1 MDLRSPRAA
10 PQIRAVPRHEGW
22 GRGWEHARACC
33 KTRRRSPGPFPPDR
47 KTLKCRAC
55 ASFPFLSFRGA
66 LSFFC
71 SGAIF
76 ASGVRRSLP
85 ARSSRGACA
94 EEEARARRC
103 ARVACGVAPAGRSSG
118 EARALRCCRSFFF
131 FVGVVCTCAPLPT
144 RRRGASVR
152 ARPHGALAQRLRS
165 LESEGCAARGT
176 PARARAAS
184 PPKRAA
190 SRFPGCYWRPLA
202 RVGAAPPAL
211 AFPARGGGDDNSR
224 QILAARSPQARARAA
239 AGPPNATRRRLAD
252 PTFVCC
258 PSAARAKTW
267 KVSSVD

>member
-1 MDLRSPRAA
+1 MPRLR
-10 PQIRAVPRHEGW
+10 
-22 GRGWEHARACC
+22 
-33 KTRRRSPGPFPPDR
+33 
-47 KTLKCRAC
+47 
-55 ASFPFLSFRGA
+55 FLSFPLIPRR
-66 LSFFC
+66 SFFFLQRRNFC
-71 SGAIF
+71 DRREAQSARAIL
-76 ASGVRRSLP
+76 ARRVRGGG
-85 ARSSRGACA
+85 GACA
-94 EEEARARRC
+94 QVR
-103 ARVACGVAPAGRSSG
+103 ACGVWRRPSGAQQG

-239 AGPPNATRRRLAD
+239 AGPPNATRAQSRLAF
-252 PTFVCC
+252 P
-258 PSAARAKTW
+258 ARLRCHSKLNSTRGAPLRRHAQGATW
-267 KVSSVD
+267 RARGGEGGCQERTGTPPRPRCAGLRAPQRHLL